1 MAGVYGAVCPVG
13 ERMNA
18 LGKIPALDRSAF
30 EVARQAMIAAFCAL
44 HPMEQRQEADA
55 TASVLRQLAELAK

>member
-1 MAGVYGAVCPVG
+1 
-13 ERMNA
+13 MNA

-30 EVARQAMIAAFCAL
+30 EAARQTMIAAFCTL